1 MLGNRH
7 RWSLGRKR
15 RPPRTRVATI
25 RTVGRMQQSEPAVT
39 RRVVSATEGRAA
51 SRRWWDQDADSYQA
65 EHGAFLGDVDL
76 VWGPEGLRE
85 AEARLLG
92 AVAGTRVLELG
103 CGAAAGSRWL
113 DGQGAAVTALDL
125 SAGMLRQAR
134 LAAERSGVRVP
145 LVQADALAL
154 PFGAGVFDTVHSAFG
169 AVPFVA
175 DSATLMREVFRVL
188 RPGGAWVFAVTHP
201 LRWVFL
207 DDAGEGGLV
216 AVHSYFD
223 RRPYVEE
230 DSSGVPTYIEAHR
243 TVGDRIRDLGAAGFV
258 LRDLVEPE
266 WPPGH
271 EETWGQ
277 WSPLRG
283 RLIPGTAIFVAERPA
298 T

>member
-1 MLGNRH
+1 
-7 RWSLGRKR
+7 
-15 RPPRTRVATI
+15 
-25 RTVGRMQQSEPAVT
+25 MQQSGPAIT
-39 RRVVSATEGRAA
+39 RRVVSVAEGRAA
-51 SRRWWDQDADSYQA
+51 SRRWWDHDADSYQE

-76 VWGPEGLRE
+76 VWCPEGLRE
-85 AEARLLG
+85 AEAGLLG
-92 AVAGTRVLELG
+92 AVGGTRVLELG

-113 DGQGAAVTALDL
+113 DGQGARVTALDL

-134 LAAERSGVRVP
+134 LAA
-145 LVQADALAL
+145 
-154 PFGAGVFDTVHSAFG
+154 GAGVFDTVHSAFG

-175 DSATLMREVFRVL
+175 DSAALMREVFRVL

-230 DSSGVPTYIEAHR
+230 DVAGVPTYIEAHR
-243 TVGDRIRDLGAAGFV
+243 TVGDRIRDLTAAGFV
-258 LRDLVEPE
+258 LRDMVEPE

>member
-1 MLGNRH
+1 
-7 RWSLGRKR
+7 
-15 RPPRTRVATI
+15 
-25 RTVGRMQQSEPAVT
+25 MQQSEPAVT
-39 RRVVSATEGRAA
+39 RRVVSAAEGRAA
-51 SRRWWDQDADSYQA
+51 SRRWWDHDADSYQA

-76 VWGPEGLRE
+76 VWCPEGLRE

-92 AVAGTRVLELG
+92 AVGGTRLLELG

-113 DGQGAAVTALDL
+113 DGQGAKVTALDL

-134 LAAERSGVRVP
+134 LAAERSGVRIP

-201 LRWVFL
+201 LRWVFV
-207 DDAGEGGLV
+207 DDAGEDGLV
-216 AVHSYFD
+216 VVHSYFD
-223 RRPYVEE
+223 RRPYLEE
-230 DSSGVPTYIEAHR
+230 DSAGVPTYIEAHR
-243 TVGDRIRDLGAAGFV
+243 TVGDRIRELSAAGFV